1 MIYFLAHCKI
11 AIFCSIYT
19 KAHSDCAREHVFV
32 QTVVVSMCCGVV
44 FCNYIFINGEAEQ
57 IDKFVKYTIFDCIE
71 I

>member
-1 MIYFLAHCKI
+1 MIGF
-11 AIFCSIYT
+11 
-19 KAHSDCAREHVFV
+19 CAREHVFV